1 MSSACV
7 PSILPL
13 SSLLLVCAPP
23 PSLTVAAHAGLRA
36 GDVILNINGESVS
49 SHSRACELFNEATK
63 ARTTLEIEYY
73 SSKAMAARHELSKP
87 ASHSTLRFVR
97 SALATA
103 L

>member
-1 MSSACV
+1 M
-7 PSILPL
+7 
-13 SSLLLVCAPP
+13 
-23 PSLTVAAHAGLRA
+23 
-36 GDVILNINGESVS
+36 S